1 MEKNMV
7 DILGGMSSSNE
18 SQQVYLAFKT
28 SHQQFFANGE
38 TPVDFQYLQLDP
50 ATFKSGWGRYT
61 KADGFE
67 YAWDDKFGVVNPKPA
82 DDYKRAFSAWV
93 MPQGAQHAY
102 LWQRFTVAESR
113 AFNTILGGFWNQ
125 MDASADSLP
134 VVKYEG
140 SKPVQVGMGTS
151 SELSFSFAKFA
162 PRADG
167 FVIPQWYIDQE
178 APVED
183 TFKSPNDGLAEK
195 VQEMVDKNELSD
207 DDIPF

>member
-1 MEKNMV
+1 M

-18 SQQVYLAFKT
+18 GQQVYLAFKT
-28 SHQQFFANGE
+28 MQQQFFANGE
-38 TPVDFQYLQLDP
+38 TPVEFQYLQLDP

-67 YAWDDKFGVVNPKPA
+67 YHWDDKFGVVSPKPE

-93 MPQGAQHAY
+93 FPQGAQHAY
-102 LWQRFTVAESR
+102 LWQRFTYAESS
-113 AFNTILGGFWNQ
+113 AFNNILGSFWNQ
-125 MDASADSLP
+125 MDSSSANLP

-140 SKPVQVGMGTS
+140 SKPIQVGMGNS

-162 PRADG
+162 PRSAE

-178 APVED
+178 APVDD
-183 TFKSPNDGLAEK
+183 TFKDPNAGLADK
-195 VQEMVDKNELSD
+195 VQEMIDKNELSD